1 MADFIIPV
9 KYMPYA
15 VGALLYTPANNSD
28 IADSVINGR
37 FGCPYSL
44 SLCLEDSISDMAVQY
59 AEDVAVNSVKKI
71 CMSYRKKQFY
81 MPNIFIR
88 VRRPEQI
95 ERLFVSL
102 GESVE
107 ILTGFILPKFF
118 IDNADGYIESII
130 NVNEISKKPV
140 YMMPI
145 IESHELFD
153 LRNRYNLLYNIKEK
167 IDTVRQYVLN
177 VRVGGNDFCKY
188 LGVRRHADQTIYDIS
203 SVNHLLGDIISCF
216 SGDYIVSGP
225 VWEYFSG
232 DTELWKSG
240 MEREIRLDRLNG
252 FVGKTVIHPN
262 QISVANKSFKIAES
276 DYRDAKS
283 ILSMSDNTELLVEK
297 SDAGERMNEYKTHV
311 LWAEKTI
318 ILADIYGVEKN
329 V

>member
-1 MADFIIPV
+1 
-9 KYMPYA
+9 
-15 VGALLYTPANNSD
+15 
-28 IADSVINGR
+28 
-37 FGCPYSL
+37 
-44 SLCLEDSISDMAVQY
+44 MAVQY

>member
-1 MADFIIPV
+1 M
-9 KYMPYA
+9 
-15 VGALLYTPANNSD
+15 
-28 IADSVINGR
+28 
-37 FGCPYSL
+37 
-44 SLCLEDSISDMAVQY
+44 
-59 AEDVAVNSVKKI
+59 
-71 CMSYRKKQFY
+71 
-81 MPNIFIR
+81 
-88 VRRPEQI
+88 
-95 ERLFVSL
+95 
-102 GESVE
+102 
-107 ILTGFILPKFF
+107 
-118 IDNADGYIESII
+118 
-130 NVNEISKKPV
+130 
-140 YMMPI
+140 
-145 IESHELFD
+145 
-153 LRNRYNLLYNIKEK
+153 
-167 IDTVRQYVLN
+167 LN